1 MTPSNGPYGSIG
13 ASNNEVKKLIKSI
26 ETPDISDMRRST
38 NGTYS
43 RNSVDY
49 KRKRIGSIDDGSYA
63 SAMAK
68 IHRK

>member
-1 MTPSNGPYGSIG
+1 MSPSNGPYGSIG
-13 ASNNEVKKLIKSI
+13 ASNNEVNKLIKSI
-26 ETPDISDMRRST
+26 ESPDITNTRRST

-49 KRKRIGSIDDGSYA
+49 RRRRLSSIDDGSYA
-63 SAMAK
+63 SVMAK